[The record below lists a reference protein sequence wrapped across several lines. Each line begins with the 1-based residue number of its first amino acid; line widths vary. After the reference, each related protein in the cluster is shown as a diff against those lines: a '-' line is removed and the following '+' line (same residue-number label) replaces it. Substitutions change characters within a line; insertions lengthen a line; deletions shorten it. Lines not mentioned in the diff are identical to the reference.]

1 MMVDVSYKLFIR
13 QLAKNHDSRVF
24 LNSDEDHAL
33 AVFVQLF
40 QIAQKEIKIFAGC
53 LCKHVG
59 NQTEYVVALSE
70 FIERGGAIRILLN
83 DYDENAAKESTLY
96 KRLAYYISKGYP
108 VEVKTTT
115 ARPYLSNDPDKK
127 PIHFTEVDGVAYRL
141 ETDIDKRT
149 AECSLNNPAM
159 AGAIATFFD
168 GLYNREGTVLVDVV
182 ALFDDDNQ

>member
-1 MMVDVSYKLFIR
+1 MMVDLSYKLFVK
-13 QLAKNHDSRVF
+13 QLADNHDSRIF

-59 NQTEYVVALSE
+59 NQPEYVVALSE
-70 FIERGGAIRILLN
+70 FIERGGTLHVLLN
-83 DYDENAAKESTLY
+83 DYDEKAAKVSILY

-108 VEVKTTT
+108 VEIKTTT
-115 ARPYLSNDPDKK
+115 ARPYLSRDPNKK
-127 PIHFTEVDGVAYRL
+127 PIHFTEVDCVAYRI

-149 AECSLNNPAM
+149 AECSFNNPAM
-159 AGAIATFFD
+159 AGAISTFFD
-168 GLYNREGTVLVDVV
+168 GLYNREGTVLIDVE